1 MSPLVT
7 HRSYDSILYLHG
19 STWNTLTTKICGSSF
34 YYTPPP
40 FTLVIVVGAQVKEMG
55 VHPLMLEIT
64 IEYLKLNLIYDG

>member
-1 MSPLVT
+1 MWVKFL
-7 HRSYDSILYLHG
+7 LY
-19 STWNTLTTKICGSSF
+19 
-34 YYTPPP
+34 PPP